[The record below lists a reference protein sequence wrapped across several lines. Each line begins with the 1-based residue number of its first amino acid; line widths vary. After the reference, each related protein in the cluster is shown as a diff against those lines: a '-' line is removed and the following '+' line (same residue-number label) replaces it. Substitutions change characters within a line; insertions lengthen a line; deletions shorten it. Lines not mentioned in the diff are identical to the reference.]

1 MSRILVIEDDELIAA
16 LERDFLQNNGFEVTV
31 AREGRPGLRAL
42 EQMAIDAVVLDVHL
56 PDVSGFSCAVIREKY
71 DIPII
76 FVTASGS
83 DEDQIKGLGLG
94 ADDYIVKPFNPSVM
108 VARVKAHMAMH
119 EHLLAGA
126 HLTKDEAVPDIQSGD
141 MRIYIRRRQVFRGK
155 TEIPLT
161 GKEFNLLLYLAQHPN
176 QVLSRKNCL
185 KRYGTSMPWRN
196 GHGHGSRKP
205 SPG

>member
-56 PDVSGFSCAVIREKY
+56 PDVSGFSLCRAIREKY

-83 DEDQIKGLGLG
+83 DED
-94 ADDYIVKPFNPSVM
+94 
-108 VARVKAHMAMH
+108 
-119 EHLLAGA
+119 
-126 HLTKDEAVPDIQSGD
+126 
-141 MRIYIRRRQVFRGK
+141 
-155 TEIPLT
+155 
-161 GKEFNLLLYLAQHPN
+161 
-176 QVLSRKNCL
+176 
-185 KRYGTSMPWRN
+185 
-196 GHGHGSRKP
+196 
-205 SPG
+205 